1 MYRAV
6 KTPRI
11 GPIHRERRPTAVRP
25 ATVNPVSIDWS
36 AVLVGFAVGIVA
48 GLFAFAPS
56 VIGHVDVGLVVGVVA
71 VDSAIGGAT
80 GGLLAG

>member
-6 KTPRI
+6 KAPRI
-11 GPIHRERRPTAVRP
+11 GPIRRERRPTAVRP

-48 GLFAFAPS
+48 GLFASALP
-56 VIGHVDVGLVVGVVA
+56 VVGHVDAGLVAGGVA